1 MLGRRNDARYML
13 TEPTHGTLRVFRDV
27 MVYRNGDHEWIALS
41 REAAVCGETLMLDL
55 VIVDINETRLWD
67 RFTVCV
73 IESRPVIVDGDM
85 RYRLRLHCD
94 EDPPVLFEQRI
105 RRG

>member
-1 MLGRRNDARYML
+1 MLGRRSDARYTL
-13 TEPTHGTLRVFRDV
+13 TKPAYGALQVFRDV
-27 MVYRNGDHEWIALS
+27 MVYRNGEQEWIALS
-41 REAAVCGETLMLDL
+41 REAAVCGETMVLDL

-67 RFTVCV
+67 RLTVCV

-85 RYRLRLHCD
+85 RYRIRLHG
-94 EDPPVLFEQRI
+94 EDPPMLFEQQI

>member
-1 MLGRRNDARYML
+1 M
-13 TEPTHGTLRVFRDV
+13 TEPTFGALQVFRDV
-27 MVYRNGDHEWIALS
+27 MVSRYGDQEWIALS
-41 REAAVCGETLMLDL
+41 REGAVCGETLVLDL
-55 VIVDINETRLWD
+55 VIVDLDETRLWD

-85 RYRLRLHCD
+85 RYRLRLHAD
-94 EDPPVLFEQRI
+94 EDPPMLFEQRI